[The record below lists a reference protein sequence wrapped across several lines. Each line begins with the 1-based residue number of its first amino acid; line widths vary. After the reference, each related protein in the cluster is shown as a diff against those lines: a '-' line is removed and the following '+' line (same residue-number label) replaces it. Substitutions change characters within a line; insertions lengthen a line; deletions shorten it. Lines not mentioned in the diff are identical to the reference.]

1 MIQKLSTG
9 IPYLAGLTKV
19 VRATT
24 NDAYHTARTVNPSL
38 VFLFFGFVQLWAMG
52 RLLDVIIVIIKA
64 IAKKYKK
71 VI

>member
-24 NDAYHTARTVNPSL
+24 NDAYHTARTVNSSL
-38 VFLFFGFVQLWAMG
+38 VFLFFGFVQVMG
-52 RLLDVIIVIIKA
+52 EALICIYTDKNIFDNS
-64 IAKKYKK
+64 Y
-71 VI
+71 